1 MTLRELQNKAN
12 EFKELENAQVERR
25 IMQRRVSI
33 EMKRQF

>member
-12 EFKELENAQVERR
+12 EFKELENAHVERR

-33 EMKRQF
+33 EMKREF